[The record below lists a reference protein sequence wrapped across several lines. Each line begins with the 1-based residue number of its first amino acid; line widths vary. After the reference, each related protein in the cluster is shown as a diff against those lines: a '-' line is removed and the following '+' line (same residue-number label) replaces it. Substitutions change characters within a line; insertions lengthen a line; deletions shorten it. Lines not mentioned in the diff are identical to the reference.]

1 MALDKQA
8 GQSFLLDFCPVR
20 ASRQTSV
27 NNQDEIGLFFHPNPV
42 NRTATSFPDGLSKK
56 CPFNTGVAASAELD
70 RQAGDEPFSSG
81 FSFFS
86 QPAPDLIDR
95 LAGQLFFAGQLI
107 FYLG

>member
-1 MALDKQA
+1 MALDKQT

-20 ASRQTSV
+20 ASSQTPV
-27 NNQDEIGLFFHPNPV
+27 NNQDEIWLFFHPNPM
-42 NRTATSFPDGLSKK
+42 NPTATSFPDGLGEK
-56 CPFNTGVAASAELD
+56 CPFNKGVAAPAELD
-70 RQAGDEPFSSG
+70 GQAGDEPFSSG
-81 FSFFS
+81 FSFLF